1 MAPGGQ
7 LNDMGQSDNP
17 EEPPT
22 TGAQRDSQVRP
33 SLSGLIRGVWLR
45 PDMLE
50 TLWERVMAVVAI
62 ALVVRTLVDIVVG
75 VALVLLSRNM
85 ASFNRLCWTLRTASG
100 HGCVCSP
107 FINVMTFSRRLW

>member
-1 MAPGGQ
+1 MPPGGQ

-33 SLSGLIRGVWLR
+33 SLSGLIKGVWLP

-50 TLWERVMAVVAI
+50 TLCERVMAVVAI
-62 ALVVRTLVDIVVG
+62 ALVVWTLVDIVVG
-75 VALVLLSRNM
+75 STLVLLSCNM
-85 ASFNRLCWTLRTASG
+85 ASFNRLCGTLRTAFG
-100 HGCVCSP
+100 HRCLCSAFSNDWP
-107 FINVMTFSRRLW
+107 FFIGLW